1 MGKDITLAD
10 IAVMPALVRMADL
23 GRAADWQDLPR
34 VARWYDNIRAHP
46 AFAPPYYPGSLLSER
61 FAHLRAQAT
70 YS

>member
-46 AFAPPYYPGSLLSER
+46 AFAAQR
-61 FAHLRAQAT
+61 ALRAPARAGDVQLI
-70 YS
+70 SLQR